1 MVHAF
6 EWLGDGQRWL
16 WLGMLFV
23 AVFGLAVTLKVQGRP
38 LEKAGASILEYEFA
52 WDREGAARVLGRWD
66 TPTLQETARKQLLL
80 DFPFLLVYPVFLS
93 LACAMLSG
101 APGNAMA
108 GVGIFLSWALL
119 AALPLDA
126 AENLALLRMLPDHPD
141 GTLARL
147 ATLAAGAKFTLV
159 YAGLG
164 YLVLEG
170 LGVLGR
176 KLLGGS

>member
-1 MVHAF
+1 MIHAF

-16 WLGMLFV
+16 WLGLLFV
-23 AVFGLAVTLKVQGRP
+23 AVCGLAVTLKVQGGP
-38 LEKAGASILEYEFA
+38 LEKAGASILEYEFT
-52 WDREGAARVLGRWD
+52 WDRQGAARVLGRWS
-66 TPTLQETARKQLLL
+66 TPALQETARKQLLL
-80 DFPFLLVYPVFLS
+80 DFPFLLVYPVFLA

-126 AENLALLRMLPDHPD
+126 AENLALLRMLPDRPD
-141 GTLARL
+141 ETLARL

-170 LGVLGR
+170 LGVIGR

>member
-16 WLGMLFV
+16 WLGVLCV
-23 AVFGLAVTLKVQGRP
+23 AVCGLMAALAIQGRP
-38 LEKAGASILEYEFA
+38 LQKAGASILAFEFA
-52 WDREGAARVLGRWD
+52 WDREGAARVLGRWT
-66 TPTLQETARKQLLL
+66 TPALQETARRQLLL
-80 DFPFLLVYPVFLS
+80 DFPFLLAYPLFLA
-93 LACAMLSG
+93 LACAMLSE
-101 APGNAMA
+101 APGSSMP

-126 AENLALLRMLPDHPD
+126 VENLALLRMLPDHPD

-147 ATLAAGAKFTLV
+147 AALAAGAKFTLV
-159 YAGLG
+159 SAGMV

-176 KLLGGS
+176 KFFGGS